1 MQLSKLI
8 AKMES
13 INTKEVKSMTE
24 KQYARANKCLFPILM
39 ILYGIFLLLSA
50 AIILENGFNIS
61 GVVQLIGSALS
72 IIISLD
78 LYRKKGASR
87 EGAILLMM
95 VGGLLYLLIMVVNG
109 NNYVYSYAFP
119 ILCVSIIY
127 LNVDY
132 IKYIGCVTI
141 VGILVH
147 GIKLGIIGAFAGEA
161 FVIALIIAILII
173 FGAYKVCQLLTK
185 FHDENIEAQVK
196 SYDTMLFVADQL
208 IDHFDIA
215 KDMLVN
221 VKESIETSKL
231 SMNEIADSTSSTA
244 EAIQEQ
250 AIMCNEINQNTGVAS
265 EKAQYMITSSERTLV
280 NVSEGAKVITGLKE
294 QAGNVEAA
302 SNDAAVYTKEL
313 SKRVDEVKGI
323 INTILSI
330 SGQTNLLALNAS
342 IEAARAGEAGRG
354 FAVVA
359 EEIRKLSVQTQDA
372 TTQITDIINELNNE
386 ASRTVDSMEKS
397 VESIKQQ
404 SGLIDIAQ
412 DKFEAINQEINSLTT
427 IINDIEGVIRGI
439 ITSTDTITEHISHL
453 SSTSEEI
460 AASSEV
466 GVRIADESSVK
477 MNNLEDVIKST
488 YELALELKK
497 FKENVINN

>member
-1 MQLSKLI
+1 
-8 AKMES
+8 
-13 INTKEVKSMTE
+13 MTE
-24 KQYARANKCLFPILM
+24 KQYLRANKCLFPILM
-39 ILYGIFLLLSA
+39 ILYGIFLLLSV
-50 AIILENGFNIS
+50 AIILEGAFNIS
-61 GVVQLIGSALS
+61 GVVQLIGSVLS
-72 IIISLD
+72 IIISLNV
-78 LYRKKGASR
+78 YRTKGASR

-95 VGGLLYLLIMVVNG
+95 IGGLLYLLIMVVNG
-109 NNYVYSYAFP
+109 NNYVYGYIFP

-147 GIKLGIIGAFAGEA
+147 GIKLGIIGAFVGEA

-208 IDHFDIA
+208 INYFDTA

-221 VKESIETSKL
+221 VNESIETSKL
-231 SMNEIADSTSSTA
+231 FMNEIAESTSSTA

-250 AIMCNEINQNTGVAS
+250 AIMCSEINQNTGVAS
-265 EKAQYMITSSERTLV
+265 EKAQYMISSSERTLK
-280 NVSEGAKVITGLKE
+280 NVSEGAEVIVGLKE
-294 QAGNVEAA
+294 QADNVEAA
-302 SNDAAVYTKEL
+302 SNDAASYTKEL

-323 INTILSI
+323 IHTILSI

-359 EEIRKLSVQTQDA
+359 DEIRKLSIQTQDA
-372 TTQITDIINELNNE
+372 TTQITEIINDLNTE

-397 VESIKQQ
+397 VVSIKQQ
-404 SGLIDIAQ
+404 SDLIDIAQ
-412 DKFEAINQEINSLTT
+412 DKFKSINKEINSLTE
-427 IINDIEGVIRGI
+427 IVNDIEGVIREI
-439 ITSTDTITEHISHL
+439 ISSTKTITDHISHL
-453 SSTSEEI
+453 SATSEEI
-460 AASSEV
+460 AASSEE
-466 GVRIADESSVK
+466 GVRISDESSAN
-477 MNNLEDVIKST
+477 MNNLADVMKSL
-488 YELALELKK
+488 YELAKELKEY
-497 FKENVINN
+497 KENINSN

>member
-1 MQLSKLI
+1 M
-8 AKMES
+8 
-13 INTKEVKSMTE
+13 TK

-39 ILYGIFLLLSA
+39 ILYGMFLLLSV
-50 AIILENGFNIS
+50 AIILKEGFNIS
-61 GVVQLIGSALS
+61 GVVQLIGSVLS
-72 IIISLD
+72 IIISLNV
-78 LYRKKGASR
+78 YRTKGASR

-109 NNYVYSYAFP
+109 SNYVYSYAFP

-141 VGILVH
+141 VGILIH
-147 GIKLGIIGAFAGEA
+147 GIKLGIIGTFTGDA
-161 FVIALIIAILII
+161 FVIALMIALLTIV
-173 FGAYKVCQLLTK
+173 GAYKICKLLTQ

-196 SYDTMLFVADQL
+196 SYNTMLIVADKL
-208 IDHFDIA
+208 INHFDTA

-221 VKESIETSKL
+221 VNESIETSKL
-231 SMNEIADSTSSTA
+231 SMNGIAESTSSTA

-250 AIMCNEINQNTGVAS
+250 AIMCSEINQNTGVAS
-265 EKAQYMITSSERTLV
+265 EKAQYMIASSERTLK
-280 NVSEGAKVITGLKE
+280 NVSEGAEVIVGLKE
-294 QAGNVEAA
+294 QADNVEAA
-302 SNDAAVYTKEL
+302 SNDAASYTKEL

-330 SGQTNLLALNAS
+330 SSQTNLLALNAS

-372 TTQITDIINELNNE
+372 TTQITEIINDLNNE

-397 VESIKQQ
+397 VASIKQQ
-404 SGLIDIAQ
+404 SDLIDIAQ
-412 DKFEAINQEINSLTT
+412 DRFESINHEINLLTE
-427 IINDIEGVIRGI
+427 IVNDIEGVIRGI
-439 ITSTDTITEHISHL
+439 ISSTNTITDHISHL
-453 SSTSEEI
+453 SATSEEI
-460 AASSEV
+460 AASSEE
-466 GVRIADESSVK
+466 GVRISDESSVN
-477 MNNLEDVIKST
+477 MNNLADEMESI
-488 YELALELKK
+488 YELANELKK
-497 FKENVINN
+497 YKENMSNN